1 MKKTY
6 KKIIAASL
14 AATAITGVLSG
25 CGGKKEN
32 SDNAGEVKEISAFLY
47 MYMADFSPEMPIW
60 KAAEEKTGIR
70 LKNVASSSAADMPT
84 ALSTVLVGKKLPDI
98 INAQNESMRDIAE
111 DGGLV
116 PLDDYLEEYAPN
128 ITEYFEKAPEAKN
141 LGSASDGHIYF
152 IPGSLSGPEN
162 SGSPAQGFFIRQDWL
177 DKLGLEAPKTIDEYY
192 NVLSAFKTQDPNG
205 NGIADE
211 IPYFGRT
218 MSIDPLL
225 KQFFCTGNEFEIE
238 NGALVF
244 GPTSEN
250 YKLAMNTLAK
260 WYGEGL
266 IDNEIFTRNSAREQ
280 LLGQNIG
287 GATNDWFSSTSK
299 FNDTLKDSVPG
310 FNFVVMMPPENI
322 NGVVENRMVRSK
334 LSGYGWGISKD
345 ADEDDII
352 DIVKFFDFWMSE
364 EGRMLMARG
373 VEGVSYTVGEN
384 GELEWTEEALSYTD
398 GIPAYLRSIGTMEVG
413 TCGDIEIE
421 KLGMNE
427 IGQKGF
433 EMYEDIG
440 YESIPTLIFTDEE
453 QDVISKN
460 YTNIKTY
467 VAEQQQKYLFGTE
480 AVDATWDSYVKTL
493 KDMGLDDVVK
503 VYNAAYKRAVE

>member
-1 MKKTY
+1 MKKSIQ
-6 KKIIAASL
+6 KGVALLL
-14 AATAITGVLSG
+14 AAMTTTGALSG
-25 CGGKKEN
+25 CGQKEAKN
-32 SDNAGEVKEISAFLY
+32 DGVKEISAFLY
-47 MYMADFSPEMPIW
+47 MYMADFDPEMPIW
-60 KAAEEKTGIR
+60 KAGEEKTGIR

-98 INAQNESMRDIAE
+98 INAQNTSMRDIAE
-111 DGGLV
+111 DGGFI

-128 ITEYFEKAPEAKN
+128 ITAYFEKVPEAKK
-141 LGSASDGHIYF
+141 LGSASDGKVYF

-162 SGSPAQGFFIRQDWL
+162 GNTPAQGFFIRQDWL

-192 NVLSAFKTQDPNG
+192 DVLTAFKTKDPNG
-205 NGIADE
+205 NGQADE

-225 KQFFCTGNEFEIE
+225 KQFFCTGNEFEKAD
-238 NGALVF
+238 GKLVF
-244 GPTSEN
+244 GPSSEN
-250 YKLAMNTLAK
+250 YKQAMKTLSK

-280 LLGQNIG
+280 LLGQDIG

-299 FNDTLKDSVPG
+299 FNDTLKDSVAG
-310 FNFVVMMPPENI
+310 FNFVAMMPPANI
-322 NGVVENRMVRSK
+322 EGNVENRMVRSK
-334 LSGYGWGISKD
+334 LSGYGWGITKD

-364 EGRMLMARG
+364 EGRMLMAKG
-373 VEGVSYTVGEN
+373 VEGVSYTIDEKGETV
-384 GELEWTEEALSYTD
+384 WSKEALEYTG
-398 GIPAYLRSIGTMEVG
+398 GIPEYLRSIGNMEVG

-421 KLGMNE
+421 KTSMNE
-427 IGQKGF
+427 IGRKGF
-433 EMYEDIG
+433 EMYEDIC
-440 YESIPTLIFTDEE
+440 YEGIPTLVFTDEE
-453 QDVISKN
+453 QDVINKN

-480 AVDATWDSYVKTL
+480 DVDATWDSYIETL
-493 KDMGLDDVVK
+493 NGMGLEDVVK
-503 VYNAAYKRAVE
+503 VYNAAYKRVSE